1 MRQRHAHAWC
11 LAWVN
16 GAWRDVDNTPAG
28 WADIETGRASSWEAI
43 ADAWSRVW
51 FEFSKWRWGW
61 GEWKRY
67 LSWLLMPLLLFAG
80 WRLLSQKQW
89 SRARRNEP
97 ARDSSVRRMGL
108 DSEFYRVERIL
119 AESGAERRP
128 GETLSAWL
136 ARAEQAGLA
145 GSEELRGLLNLH
157 YRLRFDPAGLNPE
170 ERTRLKLQVTSW
182 LTRNETAIP
191 SRTR

>member
-1 MRQRHAHAWC
+1 
-11 LAWVN
+11 
-16 GAWRDVDNTPAG
+16 
-28 WADIETGRASSWEAI
+28 
-43 ADAWSRVW
+43 
-51 FEFSKWRWGW
+51 
-61 GEWKRY
+61 
-67 LSWLLMPLLLFAG
+67 
-80 WRLLSQKQW
+80 
-89 SRARRNEP
+89 
-97 ARDSSVRRMGL
+97 
-108 DSEFYRVERIL
+108 

-182 LTRNETAIP
+182 LTRNEAAIP